1 MIDREFIEKIEDM
14 TGPKVI
20 DTGQGTFSD
29 KHLYR
34 IENELADTIV
44 LSSLSGLAEMIKQE
58 MNEYNLP
65 LFVRAT
71 SAERVHVFGAIRDDM
86 QRERP
91 FTAEAKFIGFDFNEY
106 ISIENM
112 IICLKSR
119 FAPTEDRDYLVQLL
133 GNITDQQSVQT
144 KDDGITQSAT
154 VKSGIQLVG
163 EQRIKPIVTL
173 KPYRTFLE
181 VEQPASDFL
190 IRLKD
195 GRAALFEA
203 DGGAWEREAV
213 KNVAD
218 KLRELLEDVP
228 NVHII
233 E

>member
-20 DTGQGTFSD
+20 ETVQGTFSD

-34 IENELADTIV
+34 IENELADTII

>member
-20 DTGQGTFSD
+20 VTQQGAFAD

-34 IENELADTIV
+34 VENKLADTIV

-58 MNEYNLP
+58 MSEYNLP

-91 FTAEAKFIGFDFNEY
+91 FTAEAKFIDFDFNEY

-154 VKSGIQLVG
+154 VKSGIQLIG

-181 VEQPASDFL
+181 VEQPESDFL

-195 GRAALFEA
+195 GRAAPFEA

>member
-20 DTGQGTFSD
+20 VTQQGAFAD

-34 IENELADTIV
+34 VENKLADTIV

-58 MNEYNLP
+58 MSEYNLP

-91 FTAEAKFIGFDFNEY
+91 FTAEAKFIDFDFNAY

-154 VKSGIQLVG
+154 VKSGIQLIG

-181 VEQPASDFL
+181 VEQPESDFL

>member
-20 DTGQGTFSD
+20 ETVQGTFSD

-71 SAERVHVFGAIRDDM
+71 SAERVHVFGAIRGDM

-163 EQRIKPIVTL
+163 EQRIKPIITL

-181 VEQPASDFL
+181 VEQPESDFL

>member
-20 DTGQGTFSD
+20 ETVQGTFSD

-203 DGGAWEREAV
+203 DGGAWEHEAV

>member
-1 MIDREFIEKIEDM
+1 MVNKEFIEKIEDM

-20 DTGQGTFSD
+20 ETVQGTFSD

-34 IENELADTIV
+34 VENKLVDTIT

-86 QRERP
+86 QREIP
-91 FTAEAKFIGFDFNEY
+91 FTAVAKFIGFDFNEY
-106 ISIENM
+106 MSIENM

-154 VKSGIQLVG
+154 VKSGIQLIG

-173 KPYRTFLE
+173 KPCRTFLE
-181 VEQPASDFL
+181 VEQPESDFL

>member
-20 DTGQGTFSD
+20 VTPQGAFAD

-34 IENELADTIV
+34 VENKLADTIV

-58 MNEYNLP
+58 MSKYNLP

-71 SAERVHVFGAIRDDM
+71 SAERVHVLGTVRYDM

-91 FTAEAKFIGFDFNEY
+91 YVAYAKFNSFDFDSY
-106 ISIENM
+106 MSIENM

-163 EQRIKPIVTL
+163 EQRIKPIITL

-181 VEQPASDFL
+181 VEQPESEFL

>member
-20 DTGQGTFSD
+20 ETVQGTFSD
-29 KHLYR
+29 KDLYR
-34 IENELADTIV
+34 IENKLADTIV
-44 LSSLSGLAEMIKQE
+44 LLSLSGLAEMIKQE
-58 MNEYNLP
+58 INEYNLP

-86 QRERP
+86 QREMP
-91 FTAEAKFIGFDFNEY
+91 YTAIAKFIGFDY
-106 ISIENM
+106 DRYMSIENM
-112 IICLKSR
+112 IIGLKSR
-119 FAPTEDRDYLVQLL
+119 FAPTEDRDYLVKLL

-154 VKSGIQLVG
+154 IKSGIQLVG
-163 EQRIKPIVTL
+163 EQRIKPIVSL

-181 VEQPASDFL
+181 VEQPESDFL

-195 GRAALFEA
+195 GSAALFEA

>member
-20 DTGQGTFSD
+20 VTQQGAFAD

-34 IENELADTIV
+34 VENKLADTIV

-58 MNEYNLP
+58 MSEYNLP

-91 FTAEAKFIGFDFNEY
+91 FTAEAKFIDFDFNEY

-154 VKSGIQLVG
+154 VKSGIQLIG

-181 VEQPASDFL
+181 VEQPESDFL

-228 NVHII
+228 NVNII

>member
-1 MIDREFIEKIEDM
+1 MINKEFIEKIEDM

-20 DTGQGTFSD
+20 ETVQGTFSD

>member
-20 DTGQGTFSD
+20 VTQQGAFAD

-34 IENELADTIV
+34 VENKLADTIV

-58 MNEYNLP
+58 MSEYNLP

-91 FTAEAKFIGFDFNEY
+91 FTAEAKFIDFDFNEY

-154 VKSGIQLVG
+154 VKSGIQLIG

-181 VEQPASDFL
+181 VEQPESDFL
-190 IRLKD
+190 IRLKG

>member
-1 MIDREFIEKIEDM
+1 MIDRSFIEKIEDM

-20 DTGQGTFSD
+20 ETVQGTFSD

>member
-1 MIDREFIEKIEDM
+1 MINKEFIEKIEDM

-20 DTGQGTFSD
+20 ETVQGTFSD
-29 KHLYR
+29 KDLYR
-34 IENELADTIV
+34 IENKLADTIV
-44 LSSLSGLAEMIKQE
+44 LLSLSGLAEMIKQE
-58 MNEYNLP
+58 INEYNLP

-86 QRERP
+86 QREMP
-91 FTAEAKFIGFDFNEY
+91 YTAIAKFIGFDY
-106 ISIENM
+106 DRYMSIENM

-154 VKSGIQLVG
+154 VKSGIQLIG

-181 VEQPASDFL
+181 VEQPESDFL

>member
-1 MIDREFIEKIEDM
+1 MINKEFIEKIEDM

-20 DTGQGTFSD
+20 ETVQGTFSD
-29 KHLYR
+29 EHLYR
-34 IENELADTIV
+34 VENKLADTIV

-58 MNEYNLP
+58 MSEYNLP

-154 VKSGIQLVG
+154 VKSGIQLIG
-163 EQRIKPIVTL
+163 EQRIKPIVSL

-181 VEQPASDFL
+181 VEQPESDFL

>member
-20 DTGQGTFSD
+20 VTQQDAFAD

-34 IENELADTIV
+34 VENKLADTIV

-58 MNEYNLP
+58 MSEYNLP

-91 FTAEAKFIGFDFNEY
+91 FTAEAKFIDFDFNEY

-154 VKSGIQLVG
+154 VKSGIQLIG

-181 VEQPASDFL
+181 VEQPESDFL

-195 GRAALFEA
+195 RRAALFEA

>member
-1 MIDREFIEKIEDM
+1 
-14 TGPKVI
+14 
-20 DTGQGTFSD
+20 
-29 KHLYR
+29 
-34 IENELADTIV
+34 
-44 LSSLSGLAEMIKQE
+44 
-58 MNEYNLP
+58 
-65 LFVRAT
+65 
-71 SAERVHVFGAIRDDM
+71 
-86 QRERP
+86 
-91 FTAEAKFIGFDFNEY
+91 
-106 ISIENM
+106 M

-181 VEQPASDFL
+181 VEQPESDFL

-203 DGGAWEREAV
+203 DGGAWKCEAV
-213 KNVAD
+213 KNIAD